1 MKNNTTIWMV
11 FVFVVWELLSGCG
24 SETDSGMQNALENG
38 HVTGDIND
46 VDGFNPPQGSLTIND
61 GVVATNQTDVTLK
74 LVASDAVGVTAYY
87 VSSQSAN
94 PTTSDSNWNSITSVS
109 SFSKQ
114 VSETIS
120 AVEKSHSLY
129 AWFRD
134 AAGGTSTQ
142 ASASIIYD
150 STAPTVSSVSINSG
164 DSTTT
169 NTVVSLTI
177 SASDSLSGITAYY
190 ASETSTAPSATATGW
205 IDVTATNSL
214 STTVSFTL
222 SSPGAEG
229 SFSKTVYLWFK
240 DTAGNVSAFA
250 SDGITLI
257 VADTTAPTNPGISI
271 NSGASSTTS
280 SSITLSLSASDNVGV
295 SGYYLSASSST
306 PSATAIGWSTITATT
321 AYSADVSYTLSSLGT
336 TTIYIWFKDGTG
348 NVSANDSAS
357 ILFVDST
364 KPENATISINSGSA
378 SITSTTVSLALA
390 ATDSN
395 SGVTAYLVS
404 ESSSIPNSSNSGW
417 ISVTSST
424 SYSATVS
431 FTLATVNSLGTHT
444 KTVYAWFKDSTGNI
458 SDTASDSINLVVTD
472 ITAPSSTSISIDSGA
487 SSTISN
493 SVTITLSAADTI
505 GVTGYYLSESS
516 STPSSSAS
524 GWTSITSSTSY
535 SANVSYTFSG
545 SGTITIYVW
554 FKDTSGNV
562 SSSTSDSISYA
573 PLANIYCGL
582 TNSSTGGTS
591 ALSATK
597 LTSGSTRTTTL
608 SSSSYNYYFFFGATS
623 SSTYT
628 IAWSGNAYRYFVY
641 KGVGNE
647 FDSSYTDDDSTTIS
661 NYSGDVIIKF
671 DPYYSGETVSFSI
684 SGGTIVDYHA
694 DKNSYCQSALS
705 LSTNA
710 LTATSISTGRV
721 YQATLSSASN
731 NYYAKFS
738 ASSSSTY
745 TIAWSGNAH
754 SYYIY
759 KGVGN
764 EFDSSYTDDDI
775 TTISNYSGDVIIKFD
790 PYYSGEIVGFMVH
803 EE

>member
-214 STTVSFTL
+214 STTKSYTL
-222 SSPGAEG
+222 SSPGQVG
-229 SFSKTVYLWFK
+229 TFTKIVYLWVK
-240 DTAGNVSAFA
+240 DSAGNVSDSA
-250 SDGITLI
+250 SDSIQLIIT
-257 VADTTAPTNPGISI
+257 DQSAPTNPSISI
-271 NSGASSTTS
+271 NSGASSTAS
-280 SSITLSLSASDNVGV
+280 SSVTLSLSA
-295 SGYYLSASSST
+295 
-306 PSATAIGWSTITATT
+306 
-321 AYSADVSYTLSSLGT
+321 
-336 TTIYIWFKDGTG
+336 
-348 NVSANDSAS
+348 
-357 ILFVDST
+357 
-364 KPENATISINSGSA
+364 
-378 SITSTTVSLALA
+378 
-390 ATDSN
+390 TD
-395 SGVTAYLVS
+395 
-404 ESSSIPNSSNSGW
+404 
-417 ISVTSST
+417 
-424 SYSATVS
+424 
-431 FTLATVNSLGTHT
+431 
-444 KTVYAWFKDSTGNI
+444 D
-458 SDTASDSINLVVTD
+458 
-472 ITAPSSTSISIDSGA
+472 
-487 SSTISN
+487 
-493 SVTITLSAADTI
+493 I
-505 GVTGYYLSESS
+505 GVTGYYLSQTPGN

-524 GWTSITSSTSY
+524 GWTSVTSATSF
-535 SANVSYTFSG
+535 SASVSYTLSG
-545 SGTITIYVW
+545 GNGTNTVYVW
-554 FKDTSGNV
+554 FKDSAGNV
-562 SSSTSDSISYA
+562 SSSDSDSITLQDDPPSNPSISINSGASSTVSSSVTLSLSATDDVGVTSYYIRTCTGTDCA
-573 PLANIYCGL
+573 DSGWTTVTSATSYSASVSHTLTGGSGLKTVYVWFQDSAGNVSSEANDSITYYSIPNIYCGL
-582 TNSSTGGTS
+582 INSSTGGTS
-591 ALSATK
+591 ALFATK
-597 LTSGSTRTTTL
+597 LTSGSVRTTTL
-608 SSSSYNYYFFFGATS
+608 SSSSSNYYFFFG
-623 SSTYT
+623 
-628 IAWSGNAYRYFVY
+628 
-641 KGVGNE
+641 
-647 FDSSYTDDDSTTIS
+647 
-661 NYSGDVIIKF
+661 
-671 DPYYSGETVSFSI
+671 
-684 SGGTIVDYHA
+684 
-694 DKNSYCQSALS
+694 
-705 LSTNA
+705 
-710 LTATSISTGRV
+710 
-721 YQATLSSASN
+721 
-731 NYYAKFS
+731 

-745 TIAWSGNAH
+745 TIAWSGNAN
-754 SYYIY
+754 YYYTY

-764 EFDSSYTDDDI
+764 QNSYSSTGDDSE
-775 TTISNYSGDVIIKFD
+775 TISNFSGDVIIKFV
-790 PYYSGEIVGFMVH
+790 PWNAGEFVDFIVH